1 MLIIIEANQL
11 MNEGE
16 SIMDPLDNILF
27 SNERIKINKQPPK
40 HLQFD
45 KNIEYIYQRNIG
57 LREKTVKDILQF
69 ESLESIKLIY
79 SDFINKSEYKLNTY
93 RKIQNEISE
102 QTSNTNNNILFSAF
116 FSKISLYLKQQI
128 INSPKYQNLKIVI
141 SNEEIFFK
149 KIQHQFENQIY
160 KLSYRTLVL
169 DYNFQKKKGTLKGNT
184 EKKKISHYN
193 QILLN
198 DPTYIIQLFSSF
210 PCLLRI
216 ISNEIR
222 KLKKFILELLH
233 RFKKDY
239 KVVTIKL
246 LSKQQQNIKYIDFGL
261 GDKHCD
267 GRRTTKVVL
276 EKDIIIY
283 KPRNASPD
291 FFYAEMMKLWNQTG
305 TKYNVKYVNGVYRE
319 NYSWFEYIEYKK
331 CTNYQQLKD
340 FYRRIGIQLAFLY
353 ALSATDFHY
362 ENIIA
367 QGEFPILIDLECLF
381 QMPNAYKGNK
391 LERNN
396 DVQSIVEHK
405 IATSVYAVGLLPTSI
420 GENNIDISGIGSSNK
435 IKSIRKVPQINT
447 HTMQIEQKFIELET
461 KNKNKPILF
470 NKSIETYKYTKY
482 ILCGFKMG
490 YMHIKENQSE
500 LLRLIEKYKMKL
512 RVRYLL
518 KGTVDYT
525 SILNLSVHPRLL
537 HNYIDRELY
546 IAKMC
551 ALYNTKAIFNKEIAR
566 DEFKNLING
575 DIPYYSNKVT
585 SKHLINSK
593 RNVLKNYL
601 AKTPYDFVK
610 QKIECFSTNDL
621 EIQMDIIKGAMKLNT
636 PLQATNFSQNIFDKL
651 YLVPKNEYLKKKAIE
666 IVQHLQK
673 RAVIGWDSQ
682 NVSWINTSII
692 DGKLHL
698 NPMND
703 SLYDGLSGISL
714 MYLSLWK
721 ITKEDDYLTIAEKI
735 IFDIMSR
742 IDSTKKNIPIGAFT
756 GLSSILYTVLNF
768 YVFTYKSL
776 YALYAK
782 KLLLMIRNKLPED
795 VFLDVISGMAGTLI
809 VLIRYYELT
818 KELEILELA
827 KKCGDLI
834 INKAIKV
841 SSQEVGWITIDKE
854 PLSGFSHGNAGI
866 IFALHLLN
874 KHINS
879 KKIKDIINKGL
890 QFEVNNKYQS
900 RWNDLRTSKPGSDL
914 GAWCHGSSGILLSR
928 LELQSSDDNY
938 VKNQSKIDI
947 NHAISNIKEFGFGK
961 EQNLCHGDIGNALIM
976 LKYAQHTQEDK
987 WNVILQDYFSK
998 VIPEYILELQ
1008 NNIQPL
1014 GLMTGLAGVVYGLL
1028 LFYDSRLPNVLTLEL
1043 GKTTNN

>member
-1 MLIIIEANQL
+1 
-11 MNEGE
+11 
-16 SIMDPLDNILF
+16 MDPLDNILF
-27 SNERIKINKQPPK
+27 SNERIKINKQPSK

-45 KNIEYIYQRNIG
+45 KNIEYIYQRNTG
-57 LREKTVKDILQF
+57 LREKSVKDILQF

-79 SDFINKSEYKLNTY
+79 SDFINKSDYKLNTY
-93 RKIQNEISE
+93 RKIQKEISE
-102 QTSNTNNNILFSAF
+102 QIFNANNNSNILFSAF
-116 FSKISLYLKQQI
+116 LSKISLYLKQQI
-128 INSPKYQNLKIVI
+128 ISSLKYQNLKIII
-141 SNEEIFFK
+141 SNEEIFFE
-149 KIQHQFENQIY
+149 KIQKQFEKQMY

-169 DYNFQKKKGTLKGNT
+169 DYNFQKEKGTLKGNT
-184 EKKKISHYN
+184 EKKRISHYN

-198 DPTYIIQLFSSF
+198 DPTFIIQLFNRF

-261 GDKHCD
+261 GDTHCD
-267 GRRTTKVVL
+267 GRRTTKIVL

-291 FFYAEMMKLWNQTG
+291 FFYAEMIKLWNQKG
-305 TKYNVKYVNGVYRE
+305 TKYNVKFVNGVYRE
-319 NYSWFEYIEYKK
+319 SYSWFEYIEYKK
-331 CTNYQQLKD
+331 CTDYQQLKD
-340 FYRRIGIQLAFLY
+340 FYRRLGIQLAFLY
-353 ALSATDFHY
+353 ALSATDFHF

-367 QGEFPILIDLECLF
+367 QGEYPILIDLECLF
-381 QMPNAYKGNK
+381 QIPNAYKIEK
-391 LERNN
+391 NN
-396 DVQSIVEHK
+396 DAQSIVEHK
-405 IATSVYAVGLLPTSI
+405 IATSVYAVGLLPTSL
-420 GENNIDISGIGSSNK
+420 GENNIDISGIGSTNK

-447 HTMQIEQKFIELET
+447 HTMQIEQKIIELET
-461 KNKNKPILF
+461 KNKNKPILLD
-470 NKSIETYKYTKY
+470 KPIETYKYTKY
-482 ILCGFKMG
+482 LLCGFKMG

-512 RVRYLL
+512 QVRYLL

-546 IAKMC
+546 LAKMC
-551 ALYNTKAIFNKEIAR
+551 ALFNTKTIFNKEIAC
-566 DEFKNLING
+566 DEYKSLING
-575 DIPYYSNKVT
+575 DIPYYSNKIT

-593 RNVLKNYL
+593 RNTFKNYF

-636 PLQATNFSQNIFDKL
+636 PLQTTTTFSQIIFDKL
-651 YLVPKNEYLKKKAIE
+651 YKVPKNEYLKEKAIE
-666 IVQHLQK
+666 IVQHLKK
-673 RAVIGWDSQ
+673 RAVIGCDSQ

-692 DGKLHL
+692 DGKFHL
-698 NPMND
+698 SSMND

-721 ITKEDDYLTIAEKI
+721 ITKENDYLATAEKI
-735 IFDIMSR
+735 VFDIMSR
-742 IDSTKKNIPIGAFT
+742 IDSTKKDIPIGAFT
-756 GLSSILYTVLNF
+756 GVSSILYTVLNF
-768 YVFTYKSL
+768 YALTDKAV

-782 KLLLMIRNKLPED
+782 KLVFMIRNKLPKD
-795 VFLDVISGMAGTLI
+795 SFLDVISGIAGTLI

-818 KELEILELA
+818 RELEILELA

-841 SSQEVGWITIDKE
+841 SSQEVGWITIDKK

-879 KKIKDIINKGL
+879 KNIKDIISKGL
-890 QFEVNNKYQS
+890 RFEVNNKYRS
-900 RWNDLRTSKPGSDL
+900 RWNDLRTSKPGSDI
-914 GAWCHGSSGILLSR
+914 GAWCHGSAGILLSR

-938 VKNQSKIDI
+938 IINQSKIDI
-947 NHAISNIKEFGFGK
+947 DHAIFNIKQFGFGK

-976 LKYAQHTQEDK
+976 LKYAEHTQEEK
-987 WNVILQDYFSK
+987 WNVMLQDYFSK
-998 VIPEYILELQ
+998 VIPSYILELQ
-1008 NNIQPL
+1008 NNIKPL

-1028 LFYDSRLPNVLTLEL
+1028 LFYDLRLPNVLTLEL
-1043 GKTTNN
+1043 GKTTYK

>member
-1 MLIIIEANQL
+1 
-11 MNEGE
+11 
-16 SIMDPLDNILF
+16 MDPLDNILF
-27 SNERIKINKQPPK
+27 SNERIKINKQPSK
-40 HLQFD
+40 HLQFEN
-45 KNIEYIYQRNIG
+45 NIEYIYQQNTG
-57 LREKTVKDILQF
+57 LREKSIKDILQF

-93 RKIQNEISE
+93 RKIQKEISE
-102 QTSNTNNNILFSAF
+102 QISNVNNDYNILFSAF
-116 FSKISLYLKQQI
+116 LSKISVYLKQQI
-128 INSPKYQNLKIVI
+128 INSTKYQNIKMII
-141 SNEEIFFK
+141 SNEAIFFE
-149 KIQHQFENQIY
+149 KIQQQFQKQIY

-169 DYNFQKKKGTLKGNT
+169 DYNFQKEKEALKGNT
-184 EKKKISHYN
+184 EKKRRSHYN
-193 QILLN
+193 QVLLN
-198 DPTYIIQLFSSF
+198 DPIYIIQLFNRF

-222 KLKKFILELLH
+222 QLKKFIIELLH
-233 RFKKDY
+233 RFKKDH

-267 GRRTTKVVL
+267 GRRTTKIVL
-276 EKDIIIY
+276 EKDIIMY
-283 KPRNASPD
+283 KPRNTSPD
-291 FFYAEMMKLWNQTG
+291 FFYAEMMKLWNQKG
-305 TKYNVKYVNGVYRE
+305 TRYNVKCVKGVYRE

-331 CTNYQQLKD
+331 CTDYQQLKD
-340 FYRRIGIQLAFLY
+340 FYRRLGIQLAFLY
-353 ALSATDFHY
+353 ALNATDFHY

-381 QMPNAYKGNK
+381 QIPNAYKDNK
-391 LERNN
+391 LERSN
-396 DVQSIVEHK
+396 DAQSIVKHK
-405 IATSVYAVGLLPTSI
+405 IATSVYSVGLLPTSL
-420 GENNIDISGIGSSNK
+420 GENNIDISGIGSLDK

-470 NKSIETYKYTKY
+470 NKPIKTYKYTKY

-490 YMHIKENQSE
+490 YMHIKENKSE
-500 LLRLIEKYKMKL
+500 LLKLIEKHKMKL
-512 RVRYLL
+512 QVRYLL

-551 ALYNTKAIFNKEIAR
+551 ALYNNKAIFNKEIAR
-566 DEFKNLING
+566 DEYKNLING
-575 DIPYYSNKVT
+575 DIPYYLNEIT

-593 RNVLKNYL
+593 NNVIKNYFT
-601 AKTPYDFVK
+601 KTPYDFVK
-610 QKIECFSTNDL
+610 QKIECFCTNDL

-636 PLQATNFSQNIFDKL
+636 PLQTTTASQIIFDNIYK
-651 YLVPKNEYLKKKAIE
+651 VPKNEYLKEKAIE
-666 IVQHLQK
+666 IVEHLK
-673 RAVIGWDSQ
+673 KKAVIGWDSQ
-682 NVSWINTSII
+682 NLSWINTSII
-692 DGKLHL
+692 NGKFHL
-698 NPMND
+698 IPMND

-721 ITKEDDYLTIAEKI
+721 ITKEDDYLTTAERI
-735 IFDIMSR
+735 VSDIMSR
-742 IDSTKKNIPIGAFT
+742 IDSTKNDIPIGAFT
-756 GLSSILYTVLNF
+756 GFSSILYTVLNF
-768 YVFTYKSL
+768 YALTDKAV

-782 KLLLMIRNKLPED
+782 KLILIIRNKLPKER
-795 VFLDVISGMAGTLI
+795 FLDVISGIAGTLI

-818 KELEILELA
+818 RELEILELA

-841 SSQEVGWITIDKE
+841 SSQEVGWITIDKK

-900 RWNDLRTSKPGSDL
+900 RWNDLRTSKPDSDIE
-914 GAWCHGSSGILLSR
+914 AWCHGSAGILLSR

-938 VKNQSKIDI
+938 VTNQSKIDI
-947 NHAISNIKEFGFGK
+947 DHAISNIKQSGFGK
-961 EQNLCHGDIGNALIM
+961 EQNLCHGDIGNALIT
-976 LKYAQHTQEDK
+976 LKYAQYTQEEK
-987 WNVILQDYFSK
+987 WNLILQDYFSK
-998 VIPEYILELQ
+998 VIPAYILELQ
-1008 NNIQPL
+1008 NNIQPP

-1043 GKTTNN
+1043 GKTTNK